1 MIVRDRGDAT
11 ILTVSGELDVASS
24 PGLRAALDRVDP
36 TPARRLVLDLAGL
49 SFIDVTGLS
58 LLVRA
63 QQRALRLR
71 SRLILINVPD
81 ALRRLLKL
89 TGSTD
94 LLDSIQ
100 EHLRDFQDRKR
111 ISISHEWILASQ
123 IKSSSTNKKI

>member
-1 MIVRDRGDAT
+1 MRDRGDAT

-100 EHLRDFQDRKR
+100 EG
-111 ISISHEWILASQ
+111 
-123 IKSSSTNKKI
+123 